1 MSQFES
7 RPIGRTPLKVTVFGH
22 GGAPLGG
29 NLSPVA
35 WPQAQAV
42 MDFAWESGIR
52 FYDTAPFYGYGLSE
66 HYFGN
71 ALRQHPRDEYVLSTK
86 VGRLL
91 QPRFKPQA
99 PNDPWKNPLPF
110 EPVFDY
116 SYDAVMRS
124 FEDSLQRMG
133 LNRVDILL
141 IHDIGKT
148 THFENHEKH
157 MKPAME
163 GGFKALQEL
172 RKAGKIGA
180 LGMGVNEWEVCM
192 EAMEYGDFDVFL
204 LAGRYTL
211 LEQEALTTF
220 LPECQKRGTTIIIGG
235 PFNSGILAVGAKPG
249 TTYNYE
255 PAPKEILEKVA
266 KIEKVCADH
275 KVALPAAALQFPLT
289 HPSVCSVIP
298 GSRSVDEL
306 KRNLDLFKTPIPT
319 ALWSDLKSA
328 GLMRGDAP
336 TPK

>member
-7 RPIGRTPLKVTVFGH
+7 RPIGRTPLKVTVFGQ

-29 NLSPVA
+29 NLQPTPWA
-35 WPQAQAV
+35 QAKAV
-42 MDFAWESGIR
+42 MDFAWDNGIR
-52 FYDTAPFYGYGLSE
+52 FFDTAPFYGYGLSE

-71 ALRQHPRDEYVLSTK
+71 VLREHKREDYVLSTK

-91 QPRFKPQA
+91 KPRTQPQT
-99 PNDPWKNPLPF
+99 PNDPWKQPLPF

-116 SYDAVMRS
+116 GYDATMRS
-124 FEDSLQRMG
+124 FEDSLQRLG
-133 LNRVDILL
+133 LNKIDILL
-141 IHDIGKT
+141 IHDIGVT
-148 THFENHEKH
+148 THFADHAKH
-157 MKPAME
+157 MKAAME

-192 EAMEYGDFDVFL
+192 EAIDYGDFDVFL

-211 LEQEALTTF
+211 LEQEALTSF

-249 TTYNYE
+249 ATFDYL
-255 PAPKEILEKVA
+255 PASKEILDKVA

-298 GSRSVDEL
+298 GSRSTDEL
-306 KRNLDLFKTPIPT
+306 KRNLDLFRTPIPK

-328 GLMRGDAP
+328 GLMRQDAP
-336 TPK
+336 TPQ

>member
-1 MSQFES
+1 MSEFES
-7 RPIGRTPLKVTVFGH
+7 RPVGRTKLKVSIFGQ

-29 NLSPVA
+29 NLSPVG
-35 WPQAQAV
+35 PAQAEETL
-42 MDFAWESGIR
+42 DFAWANGIR

-71 ALRQHPRDEYVLSTK
+71 GLRKHKRDDYVLSTK

-91 QPRFKPQA
+91 KPRFKPQA
-99 PNDPWKNPLPF
+99 PNDPWKDPLPF

-116 SYDAVMRS
+116 GYDAVMRS
-124 FEDSLQRMG
+124 FEDSLQRLG
-133 LNRVDILL
+133 LNRIDILL
-141 IHDIGKT
+141 IHDIGAT
-148 THFENHEKH
+148 THFEKH
-157 MKPAME
+157 APMMKSAME
-163 GGFKALQEL
+163 GGFKALQKL
-172 RKAGKIGA
+172 RQDGLIGA

-192 EAMEYGDFDVFL
+192 EAMGHGDFDVFL

-220 LPECQKRGTTIIIGG
+220 LPECRKRGTTIIIGG

-298 GSRSVDEL
+298 GSRSVAEL
-306 KRNLDLFKTPIPT
+306 KRNLDLFRTPIPK

-328 GLMRGDAP
+328 GLMRADAP
-336 TPK
+336 TPQ